1 MRTITKCLTRLAR
14 EEDGAEVIE
23 YALILGL
30 IVVATLAAISSVGT
44 QILARWNSIS
54 GTSF

>member
-1 MRTITKCLTRLAR
+1 MRIITEYLPRLAR

-54 GTSF
+54 GASF